1 MKLHRSDFAVVA
13 LPHQSESQS
22 LGQPGL
28 SGARRALEDQVF
40 LGPKALEN
48 LFEFFPGDKTSIRQN
63 VIDGVRFDGC
73 GRYLRLG
80 CSIRF
85 VILRIRVCGIWV
97 GRCPTI
103 LEEPGGK

>member
-1 MKLHRSDFAVVA
+1 MKLNSSNLAVVT
-13 LPHQSESQS
+13 LPHKGESQS

-28 SGARRALEDQVF
+28 SRAWRPLKNQVF

-48 LFEFFPGDKTSIRQN
+48 LFEFFPGDETSIRQN

-73 GRYLRLG
+73 SRDLCLG
-80 CSIRF
+80 CGIRF
-85 VILRIRVCGIWV
+85 VILRIRVCGIRV

-103 LEEPGGK
+103 FEKPGGK